1 MLITEMT
8 WTLLHGRLHQI
19 CRQRQLLPKGDRLL
33 VAVSGGQDSLSLLK
47 LLLDLQPKWQWH
59 LAVAH
64 CDHNW
69 STDAGIAD
77 RVADVAQAWQLPFY
91 LKTAENLAETEAA
104 ARKWRYE
111 ALIDLAQSHNFPI
124 IVTGHT
130 QSDRAET
137 LLYNLIRGAGADGLQ
152 ALTWRRTLTPDIE
165 LIRPLLAVSRSETA
179 DFATQ
184 FNLPVWEDVV
194 NTKLK
199 YARNRLRLEVIP
211 YLQNHLN
218 PQVESHLAQTA
229 EILQAEVDYL
239 ETQAEAW
246 LNQAKRDDPPGLN
259 RKILQSLPLALRRRV
274 VRQFIQ
280 ATQPFAPNFE
290 QIEAVENLISAPNRS
305 RSSTFPGGAIAAV
318 RGDWIIWTQSPST
331 QS

>member
-1 MLITEMT
+1 MT

-33 VAVSGGQDSLSLLK
+33 IAVSGGQDSLSLLK

-77 RVADVAQAWQLPFY
+77 CVADVAQAWHLPFY
-91 LKTAENLAETEAA
+91 LKKAENLAETEAA
-104 ARKWRYE
+104 ARQWRYE
-111 ALIDLAQSHNFPI
+111 ALIDLARTHNFPI

-137 LLYNLIRGAGADGLQ
+137 LLYNLIRGAGSDGLQ
-152 ALTWRRTLTPDIE
+152 ALTWRRQLTPQIE

-179 DFATQ
+179 DFAAQ

-211 YLQNHLN
+211 YLQQHFN
-218 PQVESHLAQTA
+218 PQVESNLAKTA

-239 ETQAEAW
+239 ENQATAW
-246 LNQAKRDDPPGLN
+246 LQQAKRDDPPSLN
-259 RKILQSLPLALRRRV
+259 RKILQTLPLALRRRV
-274 VRQFIQ
+274 ARQFIQ
-280 ATQPFAPNFE
+280 TTQPFAPNFD
-290 QIEAVENLISAPNRS
+290 QIEAVENLIAAPNKS
-305 RSSTFPGGAIAAV
+305 RSSTFPGGAIATV
-318 RGDWIIWTQSPST
+318 QEDWIIWTQSPST
-331 QS
+331 QA

>member
-1 MLITEMT
+1 M
-8 WTLLHGRLHQI
+8 

-69 STDAGIAD
+69 STDAGIAES
-77 RVADVAQAWQLPFY
+77 VADVAQAWHLPFY
-91 LKTAENLAETEAA
+91 LKKAENLAETEAA
-104 ARKWRYE
+104 ARQWRYE

-137 LLYNLIRGAGADGLQ
+137 LLYNLIRGAGSDGLQ
-152 ALTWRRTLTPDIE
+152 ALTWRRQLTPQIE

-179 DFATQ
+179 DFAAQ

-211 YLQNHLN
+211 YLQQHFN
-218 PQVESHLAQTA
+218 PQVESNLAQTA

-239 ETQAEAW
+239 ESQAAAW
-246 LNQAKRDDPPGLN
+246 LQQAKRDDPPSLN
-259 RKILQSLPLALRRRV
+259 RNILQPLPLALRRRV
-274 VRQFIQ
+274 ARQFIQ
-280 ATQPFAPNFE
+280 TTQPFAPNFD
-290 QIEAVENLISAPNRS
+290 QIEAVENLIAAPNKS
-305 RSSTFPGGAIAAV
+305 RSSTFPGGAIATV
-318 RGDWIIWTQSPST
+318 QGDWIIWTQSPST
-331 QS
+331 QA

>member
-1 MLITEMT
+1 MT
-8 WTLLHGRLHQI
+8 WTVLHGRLHQI

-69 STDAGIAD
+69 STDAGIAEI
-77 RVADVAQAWQLPFY
+77 VADVAQAWHLPFY
-91 LKTAENLAETEAA
+91 LKTAKNLAETEAA
-104 ARKWRYE
+104 ARQWRYE

-152 ALTWRRTLTPDIE
+152 ALTWRRTLTPDVE
-165 LIRPLLAVSRSETA
+165 LIRPLLTVSRSETA
-179 DFATQ
+179 NFAAQ
-184 FNLPVWEDVV
+184 YNLPVWEDVV

-211 YLQNHLN
+211 YLQQHFN
-218 PQVESHLAQTA
+218 PQVESNLAQTA
-229 EILQAEVDYL
+229 EILQAEVNYL
-239 ETQAEAW
+239 ESQATAW
-246 LNQAKRDDPPGLN
+246 FNQAKQDNPPSLN
-259 RKILQSLPLALRRRV
+259 RKILQPLPLALRRRV
-274 VRQFIQ
+274 ARQFIQ
-280 ATQPFAPNFE
+280 ATQPFAPNFD
-290 QIEAVENLISAPNRS
+290 QIEAVENLIDAPNRS
-305 RSSTFPGGAIAAV
+305 RSSTFPGGAIATV
-318 RGDWIIWTQSPST
+318 QGDWIIWTQSPQT
-331 QS
+331 QL